1 LALAHLKLVV
11 QKWHDYCVTKREKN
25 ARIQSARQQ
34 YIWKLG
40 VRCMSALKQYKT
52 EHKAKRTLQ
61 SYVESSLKQKRVDA
75 CFQVLVSYS
84 LYRRQKRETDR

>member
-1 LALAHLKLVV
+1 
-11 QKWHDYCVTKREKN
+11 
-25 ARIQSARQQ
+25 
-34 YIWKLG
+34 
-40 VRCMSALKQYKT
+40 MSALKQYKT